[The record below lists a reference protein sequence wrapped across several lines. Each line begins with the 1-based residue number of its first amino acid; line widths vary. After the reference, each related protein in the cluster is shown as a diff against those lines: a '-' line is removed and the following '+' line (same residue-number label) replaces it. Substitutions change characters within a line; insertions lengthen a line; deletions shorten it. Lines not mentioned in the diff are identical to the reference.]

1 MSIFTNMS
9 TYKFDKVL
17 YVFSAVKINEGYHDE
32 FFGTP
37 CIAHGSYEVVCSN
50 SGTYSRQYRG
60 GPISKIA
67 LIYRYNICT
76 LDISF
81 ICIS

>member
-1 MSIFTNMS
+1 MS

-32 FFGTP
+32 FFGTS
-37 CIAHGSYEVVCSN
+37 CIALDSYEAVCSN
-50 SGTYSRQYRG
+50 RSTYSRG

-67 LIYRYNICT
+67 LIYRYNIDT